1 MYYVQHNPQGQIIRV
16 DNMPF
21 PGADGQYSEAT
32 TEIRHW
38 LESKETMAARLQQLQ
53 QSDLEMVRVLEDLI
67 QVLIAKG
74 TISITDLPVAAQ
86 QKLNNRANARQA
98 LGGLTQL
105 LGNDDSI
112 F

>member
-1 MYYVQHNPQGQIIRV
+1 
-16 DNMPF
+16 
-21 PGADGQYSEAT
+21 
-32 TEIRHW
+32 
-38 LESKETMAARLQQLQ
+38 
-53 QSDLEMVRVLEDLI
+53 MVRVLEDLI